1 MEKRGE
7 NADNMLIGAWRR
19 EGVAKEEKSVLGQR
33 TAVGIRQGED
43 KRVKDSVEGSE
54 RKGGANGGIE
64 EQGRDRIA
72 EKMEESQERGK
83 GRIWGITGV
92 KGVQRDERDGS
103 DSGRSGRKFLEERLE
118 VARMER
124 KPEKEVRKWARQEG
138 QDWME
143 RKKEERKVGEGKGR
157 ESEGGEGRVKKGE
170 D

>member
-1 MEKRGE
+1 M
-7 NADNMLIGAWRR
+7 R
-19 EGVAKEEKSVLGQR
+19 EGWKREERMQTICLSELGGEKKELQRRRRVCLDRGRRLEYDKVKIRGLRTVWRDRRGREGQ
-33 TAVGIRQGED
+33 TV
-43 KRVKDSVEGSE
+43 
-54 RKGGANGGIE
+54 E

-72 EKMEESQERGK
+72 EKMEESQEREK

-138 QDWME
+138 
-143 RKKEERKVGEGKGR
+143 
-157 ESEGGEGRVKKGE
+157 
-170 D
+170 